1 MRNAMA
7 LATLAMVAWGV
18 SSVLAAEAPQPLTE
32 EKLAEIVK
40 AAPPLPSSPQLDL
53 GLKLRLIDYIDCTAE
68 KDPHGFMDQGT
79 SKVVSGPA
87 GKYRVTAP
95 HAHAFFGYRF
105 RGAGKDKPVLLV
117 FEYPDDADRNIC
129 FLTSESGLTGGVNA
143 DWGLETGVYTGKP
156 LPLSNKMQYHTF
168 LWWPQD
174 QWPAVLVANFGRA
187 GGAGA
192 ASRIWAFAVEAP
204 LPKLQVSDPDPANPR
219 RLGHYNSRGYY
230 LAQRL
235 YFGLKSPKAV
245 EHMLE
250 YFDYIGVNE
259 LSWGVGHSDDAT
271 VPSWGLA
278 GTHMDE
284 VLAAMDARGHFRFT
298 ACIYTGEGMRLGG
311 RRAGDMTAEEYKAAL
326 IKGYDEFL
334 DRYGKYKSLRGI
346 TLGAMYGIEPV
357 NDMMEKGVAK
367 DVVEHIRKKRPDL
380 EVATYMGGQHLHAEY
395 FAPAA
400 KGGPSTG
407 LGTGKAPSADQV
419 CLGWETSGQSWSD
432 WLGNQALACWKAW
445 GRDPAE
451 IRNLGLTLYE
461 QMQPDDFRA
470 FEFYGTAQDP
480 RSMVYYDLDRS
491 QKRSDLVASPY
502 AAIWNT
508 HYEGFLGIVKDY
520 NFWYTKAWVAPDFN
534 APPPLALAHFALALG
549 LRDRQLLIPG
559 SWNVRYFGHEADTR
573 RFAKAFRALP
583 PVEMKDVASPVDTV
597 KVRWI
602 VQKGKRY
609 VSLVS
614 RIPFASDVTVDG
626 KAVALPPY
634 ELVTLVDDGAA
645 EPKIAGR
652 PCAEY
657 KAWLETRL
665 ARFEKLVAD
674 VRKLDAAAAPEV
686 YSKAVAEARRLLD
699 AGQLYAADLAAGPGL
714 VNEIELRKDILD
726 RPALAAPKVAAAPP
740 MNGDLSAWPKEASD
754 IKADTGAEL
763 ACHMYFPNSWTGPDD
778 LSARVRLAND
788 GTRLYVGVEVR
799 DQKVVS
805 EKVKL
810 YRGANKDKEVT
821 HEDTF
826 AIKLSTKAYRDWK
839 APNDGSCKAEIS
851 WPVELPFAKAETK
864 GQGRAGFAYTCRKT
878 PTGYVVEGSAAL
890 ADLGLK
896 GGDSIG
902 FLLSVSDYDEYKPPN
917 LHDSGWATKQILL
930 VPHKPNFV
938 YYEDARTC
946 GTLVIGR

>member
-1 MRNAMA
+1 MRTFLAVTVSVIA
-7 LATLAMVAWGV
+7 LAAVGSVAY
-18 SSVLAAEAPQPLTE
+18 AAEAPQPMTVE
-32 EKLAEIVK
+32 QAAAQAAK
-40 AAPPLPSSPQLDL
+40 APPCPALAALDL
-53 GLKLRLIDYIDCTAE
+53 KTRPIDFIDCTDP

-79 SKVVSGPA
+79 SKAVTGPA

-105 RGAGKDKPVLLV
+105 KSAGKDNPVLIV

-129 FLTSESGLTGGVNA
+129 FFTAESGLTGGVNA
-143 DWGLETGVYTGKP
+143 NWSLETGVYTGTP

-168 LWWPQD
+168 IWWPQD
-174 QWPAVLVANFGRA
+174 EWPALLVGNWNRA

-192 ASRIWAFAVEAP
+192 ASRIWIYAIEAP
-204 LPKLQVSDPDPANPR
+204 LPKLKPADPDPANPR
-219 RLGHYNSRGYY
+219 RLGHYNSLGYY

-250 YFDYIGVNE
+250 YFDYLGVNE
-259 LSWGVGHSDDAT
+259 LSWGVGGSDDAT
-271 VPSWGLA
+271 IPAWGLT
-278 GTHMDE
+278 GTHLDE
-284 VLAAMDARGHFRFT
+284 VLAAMDARGNFRFT
-298 ACIYTGEGMRLGG
+298 ACIYTSEGVRIRG
-311 RRAGDMTAEEYKAAL
+311 ATPEEIKATL

-334 DRYGKYKSLRGI
+334 DRYGKYKSLKGI
-346 TLGAMYGIEPV
+346 ALGAMYGIEPV
-357 NDMMEKGVAK
+357 ADMLEKGIAK
-367 DVVEHIRKKRPDL
+367 DVVDHLKKKRPDL
-380 EVATYMGGQHLHAEY
+380 EVATYVGGKGLHIEY
-395 FAPAA
+395 FGPPA
-400 KGGPSTG
+400 KTG
-407 LGTGKAPSADQV
+407 EAPSAEKV
-419 CLGWETSGQSWSD
+419 ALGWESSSQSWSD

-445 GRDPAE
+445 GRDPAAL
-451 IRNLGLTLYE
+451 RQVGLTLYE
-461 QMQPDDFRA
+461 QMQPDDFRC

-480 RSMVYYDLDRS
+480 RSMMYYDLDRS
-491 QKRSDLVASPY
+491 QKRSDLIASPY

-508 HYEGFLGIVKDY
+508 HYEGHIGLVKDY

-534 APPPLALAHFALALG
+534 APPPLALAHFATALG

-583 PVEMKDVASPVDTV
+583 PVEMKDVASPVDSV
-597 KVRWI
+597 KVRWVI
-602 VQKGKRY
+602 AKGKRY

-614 RIPFASDVTVDG
+614 RIPFASEITVDG
-626 KAVALPPY
+626 QAVALPPY
-634 ELVTLVDDGAA
+634 ELLTLVDAGAA

-657 KAWLETRL
+657 QAWLAGRIDT
-665 ARFEKLVAD
+665 FEKLIGQ

-686 YSKAVAEARRLLD
+686 YSKAAAEARKLLT
-699 AGQLYAADLAAGPGL
+699 AGQLYAADLAVGPGL
-714 VNEIELRKDILD
+714 VNEMALRKDLLD
-726 RPALAAPKVAAAPP
+726 RPTLTAAKVASAPP
-740 MNGDLSAWPKEASD
+740 MTGDLNAWPKEASD
-754 IKADTGAEL
+754 LKADTGAEL

-788 GTRLYVGVEVR
+788 GAKLYVGVEVR

-810 YRGANKDKEVT
+810 YRGGNKDKEVT
-821 HEDTF
+821 HEDGF
-826 AIKLSTKAYRDWK
+826 AIKLSTKAWRDWK

-878 PTGYVVEGSAAL
+878 PTGYVVEGSAPL
-890 ADLGLK
+890 ADLNLK
-896 GGDSIG
+896 PGDSIG
-902 FLLSVSDYDEYKPPN
+902 FLLSVSDYDDYAIPN
-917 LHDSGWATKQILL
+917 LHDSGWATKQIML

-946 GTLVIGR
+946 GALVIGQ